1 MARGKK
7 KTHEEFVSE
16 LKQKNSN
23 IEILST
29 YVNSNEKILCRCKI
43 DGYEWY
49 VRASAILASSKCPKC
64 SNRSHKTHNDFL
76 EEMNIKKPNIEILGK
91 YINNH
96 TKILCRCKLD
106 DNKWYAK
113 PHNLSLGCGCPVCY
127 RDKKRKIQETFINEL
142 LYVNKNIEVIG
153 NYINIDTKILC
164 KCKIDG
170 HTWNAIPYH
179 LLNGHGCPKCN
190 LSKGEKRIE
199 RYLINHNIEFFPQKT
214 FDGLLGIGN
223 GSLSYDFYIPIYN
236 TLIEYQGE
244 QHGKPID
251 FKGKGK
257 INSLKNFKTQ
267 QEHDKRKREYAK
279 HNNIN
284 LLEIWYY
291 DFDNIEKILTKYFTH
306 SVI

>member
-1 MARGKK
+1 M
-7 KTHEEFVSE
+7 
-16 LKQKNSN
+16 
-23 IEILST
+23 
-29 YVNSNEKILCRCKI
+29 
-43 DGYEWY
+43 
-49 VRASAILASSKCPKC
+49 
-64 SNRSHKTHNDFL
+64 
-76 EEMNIKKPNIEILGK
+76 
-91 YINNH
+91 
-96 TKILCRCKLD
+96 
-106 DNKWYAK
+106 
-113 PHNLSLGCGCPVCY
+113 
-127 RDKKRKIQETFINEL
+127 
-142 LYVNKNIEVIG
+142 
-153 NYINIDTKILC
+153 
-164 KCKIDG
+164 
-170 HTWNAIPYH
+170 
-179 LLNGHGCPKCN
+179 NGHGCPKCN

-244 QHGKPID
+244 QHEKPID
-251 FKGKGK
+251 FKGEGK

-291 DFDNIEKILTKYFTH
+291 NFDNIEKFLTKYFAH